1 MGGAP
6 AVPAQTSSTSIHEM
20 DPRLFEMLYGSKGA
34 PGSQVMMSS
43 ARNARLMNQVQKG
56 NQQATE
62 KFYGAAPGADLTAYK
77 NALGTANPG
86 QQVRLAKGGKAA
98 KQQNVPF
105 TRAEQYNVVPFFDPN
120 TMQSTN
126 PYYNQ
131 AINQLQ
137 SMGQSPWQYD
147 AASKGFQGLANK
159 AWTDPGVAQS
169 YMNPYIENNLKIQ
182 EDLANRQFAQ
192 QQNQLNSQAAG
203 RGAFGGSASA
213 LAQQNAQYN
222 QNLAN
227 QNRVAQGMN
236 DAYNFG
242 MQGFQNDMGRQ
253 LQANQGLLGAG
264 GQQAAY
270 NQNLFQ
276 NWGQAGNTLQNLAQN
291 WYGNRAQN
299 ANQFWNGVGSA
310 AAPGTSL
317 ALQTPWQSSGSSN
330 QQFTGGTR

>member
-6 AVPAQTSSTSIHEM
+6 AQPAQTSSTQIHQM

-34 PGSQVMMSS
+34 PGSQVMMAS
-43 ARNARLMNQVQKG
+43 ARNAQLMNQVQKG
-56 NQQATE
+56 NQKATE

-77 NALGTANPG
+77 DALGTANPG
-86 QQVRLAKGGKAA
+86 QAVRLAKGGRAN
-98 KQQNVPF
+98 QRNIPF

-131 AINQLQ
+131 AIQQLQ
-137 SMGQSPWQYD
+137 SMGQSPWQFE
-147 AASKGFQGLANK
+147 AASRGMQGLTNK

-169 YMNPYIENNLKIQ
+169 YMNPYIENNLRIQ

-213 LAQQNAQYN
+213 LASQNAQYN

-227 QNRVAQGMN
+227 QNMVAQGMN
-236 DAYNFG
+236 DAWNSG
-242 MQGFQNDMGRQ
+242 MQGFMNDMNRQ

-264 GQQAAY
+264 SAQAGY
-270 NQNLFQ
+270 NQNMFQ
-276 NWGQAGNTLQNLAQN
+276 NWGQAGNTLQNLGQN

-299 ANQFWNGVGSA
+299 ANQFWNGVGNA
-310 AAPGTSL
+310 AAPGTNL
-317 ALQTPWQSSGSSN
+317 ALQSPWGSSGSST
-330 QQFTGGTR
+330 QQYYGSR